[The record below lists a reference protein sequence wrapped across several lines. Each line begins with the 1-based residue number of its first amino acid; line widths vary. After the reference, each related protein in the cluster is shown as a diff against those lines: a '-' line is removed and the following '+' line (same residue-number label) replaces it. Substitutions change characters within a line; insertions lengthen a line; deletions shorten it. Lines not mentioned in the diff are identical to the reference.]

1 VAVNRNKRPVTNSRI
16 SFKPPEFKKLY
27 LNNGSQLYLIK
38 KNELPIIRISFL
50 IDCGSKCDEA
60 NKRGT
65 SNLTAMCIDEGAGNL
80 NALQLADEFELLGAQ
95 INAYSGSDVIFISL
109 QVLSENFLKAIDL
122 LSSVLISPHFNESD
136 FEREKRKIQTR
147 VEQIKDEPDQIAD
160 IAFEYLL
167 FGSENPYAYPVI
179 GTRDSLK
186 EINVDDVRNFYANYF
201 NSFNTTIIAA
211 GNLNEDELVF
221 NLEEKFREWRTGS
234 KPSIKLIP
242 TGSNGRKIYLLPKE
256 GSVQTEIRVGHL
268 ASKRNEKD
276 YYKKLLLNLVL
287 GGQFSSRL
295 NLNLREKHGFTYGIY
310 SRFNYY
316 RDDANFI
323 VSTSVNTENISDAL
337 NQIFTELT
345 KIRNGITEE
354 ELKFAK
360 SSVIRRFPLNFE
372 TCSQI
377 VSNFE
382 SKVIY
387 NLPDDYFDTYLKKIS
402 DIRLDELN
410 TETAKSIDADNTF
423 IILAGDEKIITSQ
436 IKDDRFGQ
444 INKINFEE
452 MYSVI

>member
-1 VAVNRNKRPVTNSRI
+1 MAVNRNKRPVTNGRI
-16 SFKPPEFKKLY
+16 SFKPPWFKKLH
-27 LNNGSQLYLIK
+27 LNNSSQLYLIK

-50 IDCGSKCDEA
+50 IDCGSKCDEV
-60 NKRGT
+60 NKKGT

-95 INAYSGSDVIFISL
+95 FNAYSGPDVIIISL
-109 QVLSENFLKAIDL
+109 QVLSENFFKAIDL
-122 LSSVLISPHFNESD
+122 LTSVLTSPHFNEND

-167 FGSENPYAYPVI
+167 FGSGNPYSYPVI

-186 EINVDDVRNFYANYF
+186 EINAEDVRNFYRNYF
-201 NSFNTTIIAA
+201 NSNNTTIIAA
-211 GNLNEDELVF
+211 GNFNEDELV
-221 NLEEKFREWRTGS
+221 LTLGEKFRERRTGI
-234 KPSIKLIP
+234 KPSIKLLP
-242 TGSNGRKIYLLPKE
+242 KVRGERKIYLLPKA
-256 GSVQTEIRVGHL
+256 GSAQTEIRIGHPT
-268 ASKRNEKD
+268 SKRSEKD

-295 NLNLREKHGFTYGIY
+295 NLSLREKHGFTYGIH

-316 RDDANFI
+316 MDDAYFI
-323 VSTSVNTENISDAL
+323 VATSVNTENTSDAL
-337 NQIFTELT
+337 NAIFTELT

-360 SSVIRRFPLNFE
+360 SSVTHRFPLNFE
-372 TCSQI
+372 TYSQI

-387 NLPDDYFDTYLKKIS
+387 NLPDDYFENYIGNIS
-402 DIRLDELN
+402 DVRLDELN
-410 TETAKSIDADNTF
+410 TEAAKFIDTDNTS
-423 IILAGDEKIITSQ
+423 IILTGDEKIITSQ
-436 IKDDRFGQ
+436 IKEDRFGQ
-444 INKINFEE
+444 IIKINFEE